1 MVSEIVGGHDWYELY
16 LNITEVDKLPA
27 LEARPNSKV
36 HVLHR
41 GPVLPPSG
49 LINRGNAPHASGSW
63 MKKTSQMLKKCG
75 ITAVTGE
82 SIGCELISSYR

>member
-1 MVSEIVGGHDWYELY
+1 MHLMVSEIGGGHDWYELY

-27 LEARPNSKV
+27 LEARPNCKV

-49 LINRGNAPHASGSW
+49 LINRGNAPHTSGSW
-63 MKKTSQMLKKCG
+63 MKRQSQMLL
-75 ITAVTGE
+75 TVVSGE